1 MGAHDDRLV
10 TVGRTVAMHT
20 EQPIQK
26 QHATADVVPASA
38 ASFAPFARQR
48 TVLLTTFRRDGT
60 PVRTPV
66 SIAVDGV
73 RAFIRSWDTAGKVKR
88 IRNNRAVTIAPCT
101 ARGRPTGPPVPAC
114 ARILAGEESA
124 RAGH

>member
-10 TVGRTVAMHT
+10 TARRSVAMHT
-20 EQPIQK
+20 EQPSQK

-66 SIAVDGV
+66 SIVVEGD
-73 RAFIRSWDTAGKVKR
+73 RAFVRTWNTAGKANR
-88 IRNNRAVTIAPCT
+88 IRSNPEVTIAPCT
-101 ARGRPTGPPVPAC
+101 AGGRA
-114 ARILAGEESA
+114 
-124 RAGH
+124 